1 MPVLANGTESAMAF
15 SGRHARVFASM
26 ECRRGHAG
34 QGYPAGRVTPGL
46 SCSRLVSRDVMFYP
60 RNRDVMFY
68 PRMRREVVPNGVL
81 VL

>member
-1 MPVLANGTESAMAF
+1 MKAPDPSAP
-15 SGRHARVFASM
+15 GR
-26 ECRRGHAG
+26 
-34 QGYPAGRVTPGL
+34 PGRVP
-46 SCSRLVSRDVMFYP
+46 CSREVSRDVMFYP

>member
-1 MPVLANGTESAMAF
+1 MLTRM
-15 SGRHARVFASM
+15 
-26 ECRRGHAG
+26 
-34 QGYPAGRVTPGL
+34 
-46 SCSRLVSRDVMFYP
+46 SRDVMFYP